1 MRAFRSPPPPRCGLG
16 RHRPSGFVLPIAI
29 TSSSILLLSSLSLHT
44 LALQMRQRAR
54 QQWHVAQRRDALLTA
69 AMHFAKRS
77 RGQEACLLAW
87 PSDQWDA
94 STVCPAAEPNQLRAG
109 RMASLPWRLQRWQ
122 PNAGSG
128 GWLSLLWA
136 DGSLTRQWL
145 EVSP

>member
-1 MRAFRSPPPPRCGLG
+1 MA
-16 RHRPSGFVLPIAI
+16 LPIAV
-29 TSSSILLLSSLSLHT
+29 TVSALLLLSSLSIR
-44 LALQMRQRAR
+44 LARHANQRSPQAR
-54 QQWHVAQRRDALLTA
+54 TA
-69 AMHFAKRS
+69 AHQRDRTASAAMEVLRHAQGEQS
-77 RGQEACLLAW
+77 CLLAW

-94 STVCPAAEPNQLRAG
+94 STVCPAAEPHPVRAG